1 MKISIRT
8 KIFSI
13 FLITVVLSFIL
24 MFLSF
29 NIITSYHIKRE
40 SIDSLNKASATADRI
55 SQNFSPNF
63 ESYSAI
69 YSEDIDWT
77 YSENYADN
85 QNFLYSESKENFDT
99 EKPTKIPENTN
110 TQPSGFTDGANMPKA
125 EIDAASI
132 ALNLHYSLLDE
143 NNKTISFFLTDSKN
157 GDLIYPPPEMYNYK
171 EKQTAFFYDKNEL
184 DKLRLYFLDKN
195 SSEPEHTKLDGTDYF
210 TLKKPYSQDI
220 NIIFYKNN
228 QQLKDLIR
236 IINFVLLGLLFLT
249 GTVMAAVVIRLTNG
263 LVLSIDKLCSFS
275 NDIGNGIFKPK
286 MLNLKETELSG
297 LETNMNHMAKK
308 LSEYDAEQKT
318 FFQNVSH
325 ELKTPLMS
333 IQGYAEGISAKLF
346 KSQKVIEAADI
357 ILEESDRLSDMVDNI
372 LCLSHLDSKD
382 RFENKTDFEC
392 TEVIENL
399 LRQLKP
405 VCGEI
410 KLNFHTDN
418 KKFIITGNPEMF
430 GKAVMSILTNA
441 IRYAD
446 KSINISCSARIRT
459 IKISDD
465 GPGIAEKDMP
475 YIFQR
480 FYKGLGGQSGIG
492 LAIAETAIKSMNG
505 TLSAKNKNGAVFTIK
520 FYETDNS

>member
-1 MKISIRT
+1 
-8 KIFSI
+8 
-13 FLITVVLSFIL
+13 
-24 MFLSF
+24 
-29 NIITSYHIKRE
+29 
-40 SIDSLNKASATADRI
+40 
-55 SQNFSPNF
+55 
-63 ESYSAI
+63 
-69 YSEDIDWT
+69 
-77 YSENYADN
+77 
-85 QNFLYSESKENFDT
+85 
-99 EKPTKIPENTN
+99 
-110 TQPSGFTDGANMPKA
+110 
-125 EIDAASI
+125 
-132 ALNLHYSLLDE
+132 
-143 NNKTISFFLTDSKN
+143 
-157 GDLIYPPPEMYNYK
+157 
-171 EKQTAFFYDKNEL
+171 
-184 DKLRLYFLDKN
+184 
-195 SSEPEHTKLDGTDYF
+195 
-210 TLKKPYSQDI
+210 
-220 NIIFYKNN
+220 
-228 QQLKDLIR
+228 
-236 IINFVLLGLLFLT
+236 
-249 GTVMAAVVIRLTNG
+249 
-263 LVLSIDKLCSFS
+263 
-275 NDIGNGIFKPK
+275 
-286 MLNLKETELSG
+286 
-297 LETNMNHMAKK
+297 
-308 LSEYDAEQKT
+308 
-318 FFQNVSH
+318 
-325 ELKTPLMS
+325 
-333 IQGYAEGISAKLF
+333 
-346 KSQKVIEAADI
+346 
-357 ILEESDRLSDMVDNI
+357 MVDNI

-430 GKAVMSILTNA
+430 GKAVMNILTNA